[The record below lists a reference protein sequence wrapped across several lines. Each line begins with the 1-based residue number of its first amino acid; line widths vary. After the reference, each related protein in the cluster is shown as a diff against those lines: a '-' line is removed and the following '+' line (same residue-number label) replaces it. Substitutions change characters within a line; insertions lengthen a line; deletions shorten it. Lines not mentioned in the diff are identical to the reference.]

1 MSFWMKRSE
10 MKNLK
15 NYIRFFSAEAEHCTI
30 AQNDIQTNCKI
41 HKFSYDEIVY
51 QITIFHE
58 KKSFILCS

>member
-15 NYIRFFSAEAEHCTI
+15 NYIRFFAI

-41 HKFSYDEIVY
+41 HKFSYDKIVY

-58 KKSFILCS
+58 KKSFIINS